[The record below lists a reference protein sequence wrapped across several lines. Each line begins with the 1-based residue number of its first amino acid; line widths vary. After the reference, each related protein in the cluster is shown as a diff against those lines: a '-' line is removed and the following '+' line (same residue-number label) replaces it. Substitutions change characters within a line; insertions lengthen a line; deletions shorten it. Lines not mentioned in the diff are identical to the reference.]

1 MKEDTSNILF
11 QKLMIAKQQRMSYK
25 QFNQKPFT
33 VDPSQHF
40 DMNYQS
46 LFSLPAPN
54 EKKFVEL
61 QTGETLVVN

>member
-1 MKEDTSNILF
+1 
-11 QKLMIAKQQRMSYK
+11 MIAKQQRMSYK

-33 VDPSQHF
+33 VDPSQPY